1 MTKIIMCGC
10 NGKMGQVIS
19 SLVQQDIDAEIVAGI
34 DLLAGKNE
42 YPVFP
47 KFSECMVEADVVIDF
62 SSPIVLTEMLAYAV
76 ERQVPVVL
84 CSTGYSKEQLEEIE
98 QASKKVALLRSANMS
113 LGINVLLKLV
123 QAAAKVLSTADF
135 DMEIVE
141 KHHNQKLDAPSGTA
155 LALADAIN
163 NVLNQEYQYQILVCY
178 L

>member
-62 SSPIVLTEMLAYAV
+62 SSHILLTEMIHYEV
-76 ERQVPVVL
+76 
-84 CSTGYSKEQLEEIE
+84 
-98 QASKKVALLRSANMS
+98 
-113 LGINVLLKLV
+113 
-123 QAAAKVLSTADF
+123 
-135 DMEIVE
+135 
-141 KHHNQKLDAPSGTA
+141 
-155 LALADAIN
+155 
-163 NVLNQEYQYQILVCY
+163 
-178 L
+178 

>member
-1 MTKIIMCGC
+1 MCGC